1 MLNFQDNPAYVTL
14 LFKSGLSYR
23 VPISL
28 DALDKF
34 IDGINLGQRVT
45 SFRPVP
51 APDGS
56 DSSQFVN
63 TCWIDGRDVSCVL
76 VEYPPDHILYDLL
89 EELEDG
95 SPEEN

>member
-23 VPISL
+23 VPVPL
-28 DALDKF
+28 DALDEF

-45 SFRPVP
+45 AFRAVVS
-51 APDGS
+51 PDG
-56 DSSQFVN
+56 DSSQVVN
-63 TCWIDGRDVSCVL
+63 TGWIDGRDGSGVL
-76 VEYPPDHILYDLL
+76 VEYPPDPILYDLL

>member
-1 MLNFQDNPAYVTL
+1 MLNFQDNSAYVTL

-23 VPISL
+23 VPVTL
-28 DALDKF
+28 DALDEF
-34 IDGINLGQRVT
+34 IDGVNLGQCVT
-45 SFRPVP
+45 AFREV
-51 APDGS
+51 ASPDG

-63 TCWIDGRDVSCVL
+63 TCWIDGRDVSGVL
-76 VEYPPDHILYDLL
+76 VEYPPDPILYDLL

>member
-23 VPISL
+23 VSIPL
-28 DALDKF
+28 DALDEF

-45 SFRPVP
+45 AFRAVVS
-51 APDGS
+51 PDG

-63 TCWIDGRDVSCVL
+63 TCWIDGRDVSGVL
-76 VEYPPDHILYDLL
+76 VEYPPDPILYDLL